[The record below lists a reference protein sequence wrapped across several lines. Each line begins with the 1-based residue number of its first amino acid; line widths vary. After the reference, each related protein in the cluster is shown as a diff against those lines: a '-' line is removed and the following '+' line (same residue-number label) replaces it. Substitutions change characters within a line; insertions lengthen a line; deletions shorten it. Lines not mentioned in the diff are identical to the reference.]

1 MFIVGK
7 GSMQTLDII
16 LLVLLV
22 CSALATVLIRSLLR
36 SAIALAFASAVLSMI
51 IFRLNSPIAAVFELS
66 VCAGLICVIFIST
79 ISLTEPRT
87 HAEKLQHTKERLRKF
102 WYLPLILVLVGIV
115 LSRVNKGFN
124 IPLPAPETQ
133 TDLGVTLWHLRSLD
147 VLGQVIVLLVGV
159 FGVVILFKE
168 KRK

>member
-1 MFIVGK
+1 LLILGRGRMG
-7 GSMQTLDII
+7 TLDII

-36 SAIALAFASAVLSMI
+36 SGIALAFTSAVLSMI
-51 IFRLNSPIAAVFELS
+51 IFRLDSPFAAVFELS
-66 VCAGLICVIFIST
+66 VCAGLICVLFIST
-79 ISLTEPRT
+79 ISLTEPRSNEEKMQ
-87 HAEKLQHTKERLRKF
+87 HAKERLHKF
-102 WYLPLILVLVGIV
+102 WFLPLIVIV
-115 LSRVNKGFN
+115 IGVILSQMNKGFN
-124 IPLPAPETQ
+124 IPLPAPEVQ
-133 TDLGVTLWHLRSLD
+133 TDMRLALWHLRSLD